1 MYNDPNQPPQ
11 QPPQNPYELP
21 PTQYAGPLQQPPQ
34 NPYEVPPTQY
44 AGPSYNPQQYGPP
57 PYNPSPYAPPPLPGY
72 TQVPQP
78 PKRSLRWLW
87 ITLSI
92 IGGVLVLSCA
102 GCVIASAMGYNFLK
116 TAVVGPTEVANS
128 YYQAIENQDYSQ
140 AYSYLADNMQTTS
153 GQTLSQNLYT
163 VAAQAKDTTDGQV
176 TNFTQSGFTNSNGT
190 ASLTMTVTRNGH
202 AYDVHLKLQQN
213 SSGTWKITSYDDI

>member
-1 MYNDPNQPPQ
+1 MYYDPNQPPQ
-11 QPPQNPYELP
+11 QPQ
-21 PTQYAGPLQQPPQ
+21 A

-44 AGPSYNPQQYGPP
+44 AGPNPYEIPPTQYAGPSNNPQQYGTP
-57 PYNPSPYAPPPLPGY
+57 PYNPAQYAPPPVPGY
-72 TQVPQP
+72 AQVPQQ

-116 TAVVGPTEVANS
+116 TSVVGPTEVANS

-140 AYSYLADNMQTTS
+140 AYGYLANNMQTTS
-153 GQTLSQNLYT
+153 GQTLSQNLYAT
-163 VAAQAKDTTDGQV
+163 AAQGKDTTDGLV
-176 TNFTQSGFTNSNGT
+176 TNFTQTNFSNNNGV
-190 ASLTMTVTRNGH
+190 AAITMTVTRSGSV
-202 AYDVHLKLQQN
+202 YDVHLKLQQN
-213 SSGTWKITSYDDI
+213 SSGTWQITQYDDI